1 MQCRKSIVKYV
12 SFNKAGVKMNV
23 GGVLGWLNTNQTA
36 FDETAQ
42 QNIARFKKAK
52 ELQFEDLL
60 AKVRQLV
67 SDLIDY

>member
-1 MQCRKSIVKYV
+1 
-12 SFNKAGVKMNV
+12 MNV